1 MITRLSQLAM
11 ASLAMMFLAN
21 SAGAAS
27 AQQPATP
34 AAPAPAPAPIPAAV
48 PPLSAKEAV
57 LLKVQVVISRYQGE
71 KKISSQPYT
80 LSVTANGPRA
90 TLKMGTQV
98 PVPFGP
104 QPSGPDGKTTP
115 SLAYNYR
122 SVGTSIECSA
132 RSLDDGRY
140 RLELTVDDSSV
151 VADDQGGPQPFTKGA
166 PQFRSFQV
174 LGETAVLRDGQ
185 STQLTTATEK
195 ITGEV
200 GKIDVTLNVVK

>member
-11 ASLAMMFLAN
+11 TSLAMMFLAN

-34 AAPAPAPAPIPAAV
+34 ATPAPAPAPIPASM

-104 QPSGPDGKTTP
+104 LPSGTDGKTP
-115 SLAYNYR
+115 PPQAYNYR

-195 ITGEV
+195 VTGEV